1 MSTTRRRL
9 QRARWLGFRPG
20 TPFDLADAPPEVRE
34 AVEAAPASAMAQI
47 QASVPRAGAQVNH
60 WQMAYSPIGTYGTDY
75 LKRALIA
82 LMGLGANSVEDAI
95 YPTAFTD
102 GDGQPFRQLPAL
114 PAAFRPGQ
122 SPPADV
128 FWSVTMY
135 DQQQLFTANP
145 INRFAIGD
153 RDALKFNAD
162 GSLDIHIR
170 RESPGADLESNW
182 LPAPASGPFTMN
194 LRLYWPRPEGLD
206 GSWQPPAVLPQS

>member
-1 MSTTRRRL
+1 ML

-20 TPFDLADAPPEVRE
+20 ARFDISDVSPEIRE
-34 AVEAAPASAMAQI
+34 AVERAPAAAMAQI
-47 QASVPRAGAQVNH
+47 QASVPRAGALVNH
-60 WQMAYSPIGTYGTDY
+60 WQLVNSPVGTYGTDY

-82 LMGLGANSVEDAI
+82 LMGLGANPVEDAM

-102 GDGQPFRQLPAL
+102 SDGQPCDSSRDYLLHFA
-114 PAAFRPGQ
+114 PGQ
-122 SPPADV
+122 SPPSDA

-135 DQQQLFTANP
+135 DERQLFAANP

-182 LPAPASGPFTMN
+182 LPTPASGPFTMN
-194 LRLYWPRPEGLD
+194 LRLYWPRREALNGT
-206 GSWQPPAVLPQS
+206 WRPPAACPQD